1 MSIRTRILSGFLIVV
16 AVMGSLTVYALG
28 QLGSANSRV
37 KQMVSKDFASFSQ
50 LANIQH
56 LGDQSVTT
64 AVELLYGPKDS
75 IATTLEQFKS
85 GTGQF
90 NDALAAYGKLD
101 LTSQQRSVY
110 NKIVSQSSSLTKYAN
125 GALGTNFPIQDPS
138 APAATEDQAQGLLDQ
153 RNAGLAQLKEITTK
167 RLAATETTL
176 KHDYNDAKR
185 NVVTLLVI
193 TVLLALAGAIWLAA
207 RIVGPLRKTVDVL
220 DRVAAGDLTER
231 LEVDGAAEVAK
242 MSEALNR
249 TLEST
254 ESVIRMISAS
264 AEDLATASQGLIARS
279 EKVASTTAE
288 VTSQVNV
295 AAGGISRVGEEIGT
309 VAAGAEEMSGA
320 VADIARNATLAA
332 EVAGSAVTVASRTRE
347 TIAKLGDSSRE
358 VGEVVKLID
367 SIAEQ
372 TNLLALNATI
382 EAARAGEAGKG
393 FAVVAGEV
401 KDLSGETAK
410 ATQEIAR
417 RIDAIQSDTESA
429 VSAIEEIAGVV
440 ERINDFQSQ
449 IAAAVE
455 EQSATTSEID
465 RTATLVATSTRAVS
479 EGINA
484 VALSIDETN
493 VVVQENQTDA
503 SGLADLSTRLRD
515 AVSHFRVTE
524 AG

>member
-1 MSIRTRILSGFLIVV
+1 MSIRTRILAGFLIVV

-37 KQMVSKDFASFSQ
+37 KQMVSNDFSSFSQ
-50 LANIQH
+50 IANIQH
-56 LGDQSVTT
+56 LGDQSVTN
-64 AVELLYGPKDS
+64 AVLLLYGPKDS
-75 IATTLEQFKS
+75 IATTLAQFKS
-85 GTGQF
+85 GTQQF
-90 NDALAAYGKLD
+90 NDALAAFGKLD
-101 LTSQQRSVY
+101 LSSQERGLY
-110 NKIVSQSSSLTKYAN
+110 NKVVTQTSSLTKFAN
-125 GALGTNFPIQDPS
+125 SVLGGNFTIQDPS
-138 APAATEDQAQGLLDQ
+138 APAATQNQAQGLLDQ
-153 RNAGLAQLKEITTK
+153 RTAELAQLKNIITK
-167 RLAATETTL
+167 RLSATETTL
-176 KHDYNDAKR
+176 KHNYNNAKR
-185 NVVTLLVI
+185 NVITLLAI
-193 TVLLALAGAIWLAA
+193 TVLLALVGAIWLAG

-231 LEVDGAAEVAK
+231 LEVSGAVEAVK

-254 ESVIRMISAS
+254 ESVISMISVS
-264 AEDLATASQGLIARS
+264 AEELAAAANGLIARS

-288 VTSQVNV
+288 VTSQVNT

-347 TIAKLGDSSRE
+347 TIAKLGESSRE

-417 RIDAIQSDTESA
+417 RIDAIQSDTDSA

-484 VALSIDETN
+484 VAVSIDETN
-493 VVVQENQTDA
+493 VVVQENQSEA
-503 SGLADLSTRLRD
+503 SSLADMSARLRE
-515 AVSHFRVTE
+515 AVSHFRVS
-524 AG
+524 AR

>member
-1 MSIRTRILSGFLIVV
+1 MSIRTRILAGFLLVV
-16 AVMGSLTVYALG
+16 TVMAGLTAYALT
-28 QLGSANSRV
+28 QMRSANEGVR
-37 KQMVSKDFASFSQ
+37 Q
-50 LANIQH
+50 LANEQFATYRSITDLQH
-56 LGDQSVTT
+56 LGDQAVTDAT
-64 AVELLYGPKDS
+64 SLLYAPAKDK
-75 IATTLEQFKS
+75 ATALESFKA
-85 GTGQF
+85 GVPEY
-90 NDALAAYGKLD
+90 NAALAKLGTLPLD
-101 LTSQQRSVY
+101 GQQRSVY
-110 NKIVSQSSSLTKYAN
+110 QQVLSLTSSLTKFAN
-125 GALGTNFPIQDPS
+125 TAFGVNFSVPDPS
-138 APAATEDQAQGLLDQ
+138 APVATMDQTSGMLDKRTAAM
-153 RNAGLAQLKEITTK
+153 AQLKDLTSKKLT
-167 RLAATETTL
+167 ANETNL
-176 KHDYNDAKR
+176 NNSYNASKR
-185 NVVTLLVI
+185 NVIVLLVI
-193 TVLLALAGAIWLAA
+193 IGLAAAAGAFWLAA
-207 RIVGPLRKTVDVL
+207 KIVAPLRAAVEVL
-220 DRVAAGDLTER
+220 GKVSDGDLTQR
-231 LEVDGAAEVAK
+231 LDVSTKDEVGQ
-242 MSEALNR
+242 MSAALNK

-254 ESVIRMISAS
+254 EAVIGMISAS
-264 AEDLATASQGLIARS
+264 AEELAVAANGLIARS
-279 EKVASTTAE
+279 ERVASTTAE
-288 VTSQVNV
+288 VTSQVNT

-332 EVAGSAVTVASRTRE
+332 EVAGSAVAVASRTRE
-347 TIAKLGDSSRE
+347 TIAKLGESSRE

-465 RTATLVATSTRAVS
+465 RTATLVASSTREVS

-493 VVVQENQTDA
+493 VVVQENQSDA
-503 SGLADLSTRLRD
+503 SGLADMSARLRA
-515 AVSHFRVTE
+515 AVSHFRV
-524 AG
+524 GSDN

>member
-1 MSIRTRILSGFLIVV
+1 VI
-16 AVMGSLTVYALG
+16 
-28 QLGSANSRV
+28 
-37 KQMVSKDFASFSQ
+37 
-50 LANIQH
+50 
-56 LGDQSVTT
+56 
-64 AVELLYGPKDS
+64 
-75 IATTLEQFKS
+75 
-85 GTGQF
+85 
-90 NDALAAYGKLD
+90 
-101 LTSQQRSVY
+101 
-110 NKIVSQSSSLTKYAN
+110 
-125 GALGTNFPIQDPS
+125 
-138 APAATEDQAQGLLDQ
+138 
-153 RNAGLAQLKEITTK
+153 
-167 RLAATETTL
+167 
-176 KHDYNDAKR
+176 
-185 NVVTLLVI
+185 TLLAI
-193 TVLLALAGAIWLAA
+193 TVLLALAGAFWLAD
-207 RIVGPLRKTVDVL
+207 RIVGPLRKTVEVL

-231 LEVDGAAEVAK
+231 LEVSGAAEAVK

-254 ESVIRMISAS
+254 ESVIRMISVR
-264 AEDLATASQGLIARS
+264 AEELAAAANGLIARS
-279 EKVASTTAE
+279 EKVATTTAE
-288 VTSQVNV
+288 VTSQVNS

-347 TIAKLGDSSRE
+347 TIAKLGESSRE

-417 RIDAIQSDTESA
+417 RIDAIQSDTDSA

-493 VVVQENQTDA
+493 VVVQENQSDA
-503 SGLADLSTRLRD
+503 SGLADMSARLRD
-515 AVSHFRVTE
+515 AVSHFRIS
-524 AG
+524 AS